1 MACCLC
7 FFLSGQSACSALKRL
22 QCMPLPCPVSV
33 LSTASLYAAPSSRR
47 SLQCML
53 PLCHRCNAA
62 PSTLTPYSS
71 ILSPSHARGLLHG
84 LCWRR
89 ACGRQTRDNDRS
101 SSVRSMTGSSS
112 SRSVAF
118 RRRYLSGVCVGVRCQ
133 KYQKTCRI
141 RRDGSSCG
149 ICRGGSSCPA
159 YLAWSLYWF
168 MLVSVLI
175 GMHAS
180 RQESTPCTPLDKRAR
195 NARLLTRKHG
205 ATPGAKM
212 RCKLCVCSLPE
223 STLHVCQE
231 VCLSVRVSATSV
243 CRDSSLHA
251 HPECQRPHGSTG

>member
-22 QCMPLPCPVSV
+22 QCMPLPCPVSL

-112 SRSVAF
+112 SRSVAS
-118 RRRYLSGVCVGVRCQ
+118 RRRYLSGVCVLVSEVSEDLCKYHTNWCQ
-133 KYQKTCRI
+133 KYQKTRI
-141 RRDGSSCG
+141 RRDASSCG

-159 YLAWSLYWF
+159 YLA
-168 MLVSVLI
+168 
-175 GMHAS
+175 
-180 RQESTPCTPLDKRAR
+180 
-195 NARLLTRKHG
+195 
-205 ATPGAKM
+205 
-212 RCKLCVCSLPE
+212 
-223 STLHVCQE
+223 
-231 VCLSVRVSATSV
+231 
-243 CRDSSLHA
+243 
-251 HPECQRPHGSTG
+251 